1 MPPRI
6 LIADSRKDESLI
18 QNLLASEF
26 EVIAVTTIKQATKA
40 LKEEQFDL
48 IMVDV
53 SFDESRMFDVL
64 QLSKAHPLSA
74 ETPVICF
81 AVEVTPIGRV
91 VHESLCFTVRA
102 LGAWMFLSLH
112 DLAHVEMRRAELLRV
127 IQRCLT
133 GEERKKTQAARVDVH
148 KRRLDIHQLR
158 VDVETEDWSQ
168 QLEDRLLQIRA
179 DLTTLLHELCD
190 LQIGSISQQE
200 SIDESRRMK
209 DYVDVSVV
217 EAEDEATRI
226 ERKESLEELN
236 SSVDEFKIAQREE
249 AKKKRRKRAS

>member
-1 MPPRI
+1 MSPRI
-6 LIADSRKDESLI
+6 LIADSRKDESFI
-18 QNLLASEF
+18 QSLLAPEF
-26 EVIAVTTIKQATKA
+26 EVIAVTTMKQATKL

-53 SFDESRMFDVL
+53 RFDESRMFEVM
-64 QLSKAHPLSA
+64 QLSRILPLSA
-74 ETPVICF
+74 EKPVICF
-81 AVEVTPIGRV
+81 AVEVTPIGRI
-91 VHESLCFTVRA
+91 VHESLCFTARA

-112 DLAHVEMRRAELLRV
+112 DLAEVEARRAELLRV

-133 GEERKKTQAARVDVH
+133 GEERKKTHAARVDVH

-158 VDVETEDWSQ
+158 VDVEREEWSQ
-168 QLEDRLLQIRA
+168 ELEDRLLEIRS

-209 DYVDVSVV
+209 DYVDDSVV
-217 EAEDEATRI
+217 EAEDQATRV
-226 ERKESLEELN
+226 ERKETLEELN
-236 SSVDEFKIAQREE
+236 SAVDEFKITEREE
-249 AKKKRRKRAS
+249 SKKKRRKHAS